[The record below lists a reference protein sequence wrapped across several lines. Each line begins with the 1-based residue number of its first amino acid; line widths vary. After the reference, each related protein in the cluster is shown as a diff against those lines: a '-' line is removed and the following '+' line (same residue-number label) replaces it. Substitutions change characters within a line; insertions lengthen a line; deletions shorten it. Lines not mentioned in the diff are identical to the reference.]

1 MEDLGKDFDRTLELC
16 IKIRDNAFLL
26 KQSHQKITKDEL
38 EKNLINLVNYTN
50 ILENH
55 YLSMKN
61 KYDIQNS
68 QVKIKPKKPE
78 FNAVKNLADQKRME
92 LLY

>member
-26 KQSHQKITKDEL
+26 KQSHSKITKDEL

-55 YLSMKN
+55 YLGMKN

>member
-1 MEDLGKDFDRTLELC
+1 M
-16 IKIRDNAFLL
+16 
-26 KQSHQKITKDEL
+26 
-38 EKNLINLVNYTN
+38 VNYTN

-55 YLSMKN
+55 YLGMKN